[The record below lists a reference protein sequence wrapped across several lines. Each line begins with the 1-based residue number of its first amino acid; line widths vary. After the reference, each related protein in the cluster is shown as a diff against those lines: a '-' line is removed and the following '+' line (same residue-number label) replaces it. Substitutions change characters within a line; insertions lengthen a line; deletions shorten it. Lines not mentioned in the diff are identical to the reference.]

1 MRTRSMN
8 NLRPTPLKMVPYV
21 YKDGDD
27 NAVGRRALLTTTEW
41 RSDTTNVAVPV
52 PVASDPRPQTPAS
65 ELVAG
70 PASELVAGPA
80 SELVPE
86 PVAPKPKARKRK
98 VLDYKSIVRTRAQKR
113 QNAEEQ
119 HVQYMQIANDFYKK
133 FGREPGFESVE
144 EAGVAA
150 YLHAVRFCLNR
161 GEDSAELQNLVTIY
175 MPWFRVSGAQVEA
188 KPRIGACA
196 VVGSVLYW
204 ASMTLLVVNAATVM
218 LTYGWPA
225 DMKFDLSGLKAW

>member
-27 NAVGRRALLTTTEW
+27 MPNGRRALLTTTEW
-41 RSDTTNVAVPV
+41 RSDATNVAVPV
-52 PVASDPRPQTPAS
+52 PVASDPRPQTP
-65 ELVAG
+65 V
-70 PASELVAGPA
+70 PGPA

-86 PVAPKPKARKRK
+86 PVASTPKTRKRK

-161 GEDSAELQNLVTIY
+161 GEDSAELQNLVNIY
-175 MPWFRVSGAQVEA
+175 MPWFRVSGAVVEA
-188 KPRIGACA
+188 NPRIGACA

-225 DMKFDLSGLKAW
+225 HMKFDLSGLKAW